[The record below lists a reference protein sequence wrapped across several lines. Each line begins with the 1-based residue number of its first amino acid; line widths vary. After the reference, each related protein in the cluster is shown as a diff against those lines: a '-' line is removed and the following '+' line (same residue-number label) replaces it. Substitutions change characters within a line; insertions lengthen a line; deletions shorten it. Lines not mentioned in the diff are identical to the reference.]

1 MKNFLISLLK
11 YVTFWFAI
19 FFLQRNIFL
28 FYFYKSNPYSF
39 NEWILSNL
47 YSFHIDLATFC
58 YILLPLF
65 ILIIIQAFTE
75 IKNLKKYINLYTFI
89 MLIISNLILIVD
101 LGLFAEWGLK
111 INHKAI
117 SYLIYPQEVINSAKI
132 TPIYLLLFIFIFFSL
147 ISIWFYIK
155 FITIDLKLTLVKW
168 YKKIFL
174 IIPLL
179 FLCFLGLRGGLQT
192 FPIDRS
198 WSYFSEKTLLNQSAV
213 NSSWNFVA
221 ALSENEE
228 FEFNPYQFYDNN
240 KCNEIFHTL
249 TNHVNDSTIPI
260 FKINKPNIIL
270 ILLEGWSAE
279 AMGVL
284 SGNIESTP
292 HFSEL
297 SKQGLLFTNFISTGF
312 RTEQA
317 LAAITAG
324 FPSQPKTT
332 IIRKFGKFDNMPSF
346 VKELYNNDYHTSYYY
361 GGDLYFANTEAYLK
375 SAGYKKIIG
384 QNDFKYKRFTE
395 WGAFDDEL
403 FDYTLNDLNNNKQ
416 PFFSMIMTSTSH
428 EPFTRDIPR
437 IFKGDELID
446 GYLNVMHFCDE
457 SLFKFI
463 ENSKKETW
471 YKNTIFLIVTDHT
484 NRFPKLRQNYE
495 IERHWIPCLFYGPA
509 LKDNFKGKTIDY
521 PVSHIDFP
529 AIILSQLGL
538 KYDKFKWSKNIFDKN
553 YQSPWAF
560 YTFDEGFG
568 YLKNK
573 DKIVFDIKLNKLII
587 STNNKV
593 LDDSLSKEGKALLQK
608 LLDDYISLSK

>member
-1 MKNFLISLLK
+1 MKNFFISLLK
-11 YVTFWFAI
+11 YVVFWFAI

-28 FYFYKSNPYSF
+28 FYFYKSNHFSF
-39 NEWILSNL
+39 SEWILSNL
-47 YSFHIDLATFC
+47 YSFQLDLATFC

-75 IKNLKKYINLYTFI
+75 IKRNKKYVAVYTWIF
-89 MLIISNLILIVD
+89 LIISNFILIVD

-117 SYLIYPQEVINSAKI
+117 SYLAYPQEVISSTKV
-132 TPIYLLLFIFIFFSL
+132 TPLYLLLFIFILFSL
-147 ISIWFYIK
+147 LSIWFYNK
-155 FITIDLKLTLVKW
+155 FINVDFKLNIVKW
-168 YKKIFL
+168 YKKTVL
-174 IIPLL
+174 IILLL
-179 FLCFLGLRGGLQT
+179 FSCFLGLRGGLQT

-221 ALSENEE
+221 ALSEKEE
-228 FEFNPYQFYDNN
+228 FEVNPYQFFDNN
-240 KCNEIFHTL
+240 KCNAIFDSL
-249 TNHVNDSTIPI
+249 TQYVNDSTISI
-260 FKINKPNIIL
+260 LNTKKPNIIL
-270 ILLEGWSAE
+270 VLLEGWSAE
-279 AMGVL
+279 AMWIL
-284 SGNIESTP
+284 SKNTESTP

-297 SKQGLLFTNFISTGF
+297 AKQGLLFTNFISTGF

-346 VKELYNNDYHTSYYY
+346 VKELYQNGYHTSYYY

-384 QNDFKYKRFTE
+384 QNDFQYKRFTE

-403 FDYTLNDLNNNKQ
+403 FDYTLNDLKNNKQ

-428 EPFTRDIPR
+428 EPFTKEVPQ
-437 IFKGDELID
+437 IFKGNESVD

-463 ENSKKETW
+463 ENSKKESW
-471 YKNTIFLIVTDHT
+471 YKNTVFLIVTDHT
-484 NRFPKLRQNYE
+484 SRFPNLRQNYE

-509 LKDNFKGKTIDY
+509 LKDNFKGKSIDY

-538 KYDKFKWSKNIFDKN
+538 KYDKFKWSKNVFNKN
-553 YQSPWAF
+553 FQTPWAF

-568 YLKNK
+568 FLKNK
-573 DKIVFDIKLNKLII
+573 DKIVYDFKLNKLIVK
-587 STNNKV
+587 TDNKS
-593 LDDSLSKEGKALLQK
+593 LNDSLTKEGKALLQK